1 MIDNI
6 IAFSIRNKLIIGIF
20 TLALVIW
27 GLFSLSRLPIDAVP
41 DITNNQVQIITTSPT
56 LAAQEVEQFITFP
69 IEMEMANVPNLVEIR
84 SISRF
89 GLSVVTVVFED
100 KVDIYLARQI
110 VGEKLQSAQEQIP
123 NGLGS
128 PEMGPVSTGLG
139 EIYQYVL
146 HTTPDSPKKY
156 TPTELRTI
164 QDWIVKRQLA
174 GTPGV
179 AEVSSFGG
187 ILKQYQ
193 VSVDPNKLRAFDLT
207 LADIFRALEQNNQN
221 TGGAFIEK
229 GPNAYFIRG
238 LGLLKNFD
246 DIEQI
251 IIKNTEGLPLL
262 IRDVA
267 TVEEGSAVRYGAL
280 TRNGEGEVVGGIVLM
295 LKGENSAQVIQ
306 NVKVKV
312 AAIQKTLPPGVVLE
326 PFLDRTRLVD
336 RAIGTVSKNLIE
348 GGLIVIFVL
357 VILLGNLRAG
367 LVVASVIPLAM
378 LFAIAM
384 MQLFGVSGNL
394 MSLGAIDFGLIVDGA
409 VIIVESIV
417 HRIAVNKQFVGV
429 DRLNQRQMD
438 DVVLDATVKIRQSA
452 AFGEIIILIVYLP
465 ILALVGIEGKM
476 FRPMAQTVGFAILG
490 ALILSLTYVPMASA
504 LFLSKKTKHKPS
516 FADKMMGRL
525 ETIYARLLQRALK
538 LRVLLLALTLGL
550 FLITL
555 FLFSRMGGEFIP
567 TLDEGDFA
575 IESSISSGSSLTQ
588 SVKTFSQAEKILLK
602 QFPEVKEVISK
613 IGASEIPTDPMPIEA
628 ADMTVILKD
637 RDEWVSAD
645 SREELMEKMEEALSV
660 IPGLNAEFSQ
670 PIQLR
675 SNELM
680 TGVKQDIAVKIY
692 GEDLAVLAQKAE
704 EAANLIRPIA
714 GVGDLKVEQTT
725 GLPQIMVQYNRAQM
739 AQMGVSVE
747 DVNQAL
753 RTGFAG
759 GVAGVIFEKER
770 RFDLVVRL
778 NEASRQNIANVEDL
792 LIALPNGS
800 QIPLRQVA
808 QVTLEEGPMQIS
820 RDDTKRRITIGINA
834 RERDVE
840 NLVKDIQTTLDAQF
854 KLPVGYY
861 VTYGGQFENLQ
872 AAKARLSV
880 AVPLSLAT
888 ILILLFFT
896 FNSFK
901 QSLLIFTAI
910 PLAAIGGVFALL
922 LRGMPFSISAGIGF
936 IALFGVAVLN
946 GIVLIGYF
954 NQLKQ
959 EGLTDPFA
967 RIMEGTK
974 VRLRPVIMTA
984 AVASLGFL
992 PMALSNSAGAEVQKP
1007 LATVVIGGL
1016 ITSTLLTLF
1025 LLPILYSYVE
1035 KMKKPQ
1041 NLSSTGGQVALVLFF
1056 LLAGSLALPA
1066 QAQISQSPTGNP
1078 ITVNQAVD
1086 LALQNSPAVRAG
1098 TLMVKQQQALRRTS
1112 FDLPKTMVTGAYGQM
1127 NSAANDN
1134 ALSLSQNFSL
1144 PGVYRSQARLAAQQV
1159 SGAELQLQQ
1168 TRRTVVRDVK
1178 LAFNEWAVLTQR
1190 EKTLVAQDSLA
1201 QQFERAAGLRFKT
1214 GEANYLE
1221 KIAAEAQAME
1231 ARTELTAT
1239 RAEVAIVRQRLLR
1252 SLFVTDTVNFRPELR
1267 PATLTL
1273 PTDTTWLS
1281 NHPEVAYYKNQVA
1294 VSQAQTQ
1301 VERSQ
1306 LWPDFSLG
1314 VTSQTIQGFQNI
1326 TGTEQFYGM
1335 GQRFHSVEVGVGIP
1349 IVSRAQRARVQAA
1362 RLQTQVAAAQYQNQ
1376 RLLLQTELQGLSQ
1389 EYARHQ
1395 QTLRYYEEKALPQAS
1410 LIIEYATKGFRLGET
1425 PYTEYIQ
1432 NIAQAQ
1438 RIRLQYLEVVSQ
1450 FNQAVIQLEY
1460 HLKNN

>member
-1 MIDNI
+1 MIDNL
-6 IAFSIRNKLIIGIF
+6 IAFSIRNKLIIGLF
-20 TLALVIW
+20 TLALVVW

-56 LAAQEVEQFITFP
+56 LAAQEVEQFITSP
-69 IEMEMANVPNLVEIR
+69 IEIEMANVPDLVEVR

-100 KVDIYLARQI
+100 DVDVYLARQI
-110 VGEKLQSAQEQIP
+110 VGEKLRSAQEQLP
-123 NGLGS
+123 VGLAS

-146 HTTPDSPKKY
+146 HTTPDSPKEY
-156 TPTELRTI
+156 SPTELRTI

-187 ILKQYQ
+187 MVKQYQ
-193 VSVDPNKLRAFDLT
+193 VSVDPERLRAFDVT
-207 LADIFRALEQNNQN
+207 ISDIFDALERNNEN

-238 LGLLKNFD
+238 IGLLTSFE
-246 DIEQI
+246 DIEQTVV
-251 IIKNTEGLPLL
+251 KNTAGLPLL

-267 TVEEGSAVRYGAL
+267 TVEEGSSVRYGAL
-280 TRNGEGEVVGGIVLM
+280 TRNGEGEVVGGIVMM
-295 LKGENSAQVIQ
+295 LKGENSAQVIE
-306 NVKVKV
+306 NVKAKIEG
-312 AAIQKTLPPGVVLE
+312 IQKTLPPGVVLE

-348 GGLIVIFVL
+348 GGLIVVFVL
-357 VILLGNLRAG
+357 VLLLGNLRAG

-378 LFAIAM
+378 LFAISM

-417 HRIAVNKQFVGV
+417 HRISVNKQFEGI

-438 DVVLDATVKIRQSA
+438 DTVLDATVKIRQSA

-504 LFLSKKTKHKPS
+504 LFLSKKTKHKPN
-516 FADKMMGRL
+516 FADKVMARL
-525 ETIYARLLQRALK
+525 EASYGRLLQKALK
-538 LRVLLLALTLGL
+538 IRVVLLALTLGL
-550 FLITL
+550 FLFTL

-575 IESSISSGSSLTQ
+575 IESSISPGSSLTQ
-588 SVKTFSQAEKILLK
+588 SVKTFSQAERILLK

-637 RDEWVSAD
+637 RDEWESAD
-645 SREELMEKMEEALSV
+645 TREELMEKMEQALSV

-692 GEDLAVLAQKAE
+692 GEDLDVLAQKAE

-725 GLPQIMVQYNRAQM
+725 GLPQVLVKYNRAQM
-739 AQMGVSVE
+739 AQMGLSVE
-747 DVNQAL
+747 DVNRAL

-759 GVAGVIFEKER
+759 GEAGVIYEGER

-778 NEASRQNIANVEDL
+778 AQTNRQTLSNVEDL
-792 LIALPNGS
+792 LIALPNGT
-800 QIPLRQVA
+800 QVPLRQVA
-808 QVTLEEGPMQIS
+808 QVTLEEGPSQIS

-840 NLVKDIQTTLDAQF
+840 NLVKEIQETLEAKF

-880 AVPLSLAT
+880 AVPLSLA
-888 ILILLFFT
+888 IILLLLFLT
-896 FNSFK
+896 FGSFK

-954 NQLKQ
+954 NQLKK
-959 EGLTDPFA
+959 EGWKDPYT

-992 PMALSNSAGAEVQKP
+992 PMALSGSAGAEVQKP

-1025 LLPILYSYVE
+1025 LLPIMYSYVE
-1035 KMKKPQ
+1035 KMKKTEGD
-1041 NLSSTGGQVALVLFF
+1041 SSQGGIVGFLVLVLVVF
-1056 LLAGSLALPA
+1056 GLALPVSA
-1066 QAQISQSPTGNP
+1066 QTSPNP
-1078 ITVNQAVD
+1078 VSGTVTLNQAID
-1086 LALQNSPAVRAG
+1086 LALKNSPAVRAG
-1098 TLMVKQQQALRRTS
+1098 TLAVEQQQALRRAS
-1112 FDLPKTMVTGAYGQM
+1112 FDLPKTVLTGEYGQI

-1134 ALSLSQNFSL
+1134 ALTLSQGFSL
-1144 PGVYRSQARLAAQQV
+1144 PGVYRSQARLALQQV
-1159 SGAELQLQQ
+1159 GGMEQQLLL

-1178 LAFNEWAVLTQR
+1178 LAYNEWIILSQR
-1190 EKTLVAQDSLA
+1190 FKMLSIQDSLA
-1201 QQFERAAGLRFKT
+1201 QEFERAAGFRFKA
-1214 GEANYLE
+1214 GETNYLE

-1231 ARTELTAT
+1231 ARTALESTRSEVTA
-1239 RAEVAIVRQRLLR
+1239 VQQRLLR
-1252 SLFVTDTVNFRPELR
+1252 SLFIPDTVSFQPEPRSGELIL
-1267 PATLTL
+1267 PA
-1273 PTDTTWLS
+1273 DTSWLS
-1281 NHPEVAYYKNQVA
+1281 SHPEVAIFRNQMA

-1301 VERSQ
+1301 VERSR
-1306 LWPDFSLG
+1306 LLPELSVGLR
-1314 VTSQTIQGFQNI
+1314 SQTIQGFQNVS
-1326 TGTEQFYGM
+1326 GEEEYFGA
-1335 GQRFHSVEVGVGIP
+1335 GRRFQSVELGVGIP
-1349 IVSRAQRARVQAA
+1349 IFSRAQRARVRAA
-1362 RLQTQVAAAQYQNQ
+1362 SLAEQVATAQYESR
-1376 RLLLQTELQGLSQ
+1376 RLALQTELLRFTQDYERSRQ
-1389 EYARHQ
+1389 A
-1395 QTLRYYEEKALPQAS
+1395 LRYYEDKALPQAN
-1410 LIIEYATKGFRLGET
+1410 LIIEYASKGFRLGET
-1425 PYTEYIQ
+1425 EYTEYIQ
-1432 NIAQAQ
+1432 NINQAH
-1438 RIRLQYLEVVSQ
+1438 RIRLQYLDVLSQ
-1450 FNQAVIQLEY
+1450 FNQSVIQLEFY
-1460 HLKNN
+1460 LKSN

>member
-1 MIDNI
+1 MIDNL
-6 IAFSIRNKLIIGIF
+6 IAFSIRNKLIVGLF
-20 TLALVIW
+20 TLALVVW

-56 LAAQEVEQFITFP
+56 LAAQEVEQFITYP
-69 IEMEMANVPNLVEIR
+69 IEIEMANVPDLVEVR

-100 KVDIYLARQI
+100 DVDVYLARQI
-110 VGEKLQSAQEQIP
+110 VGEKLKSAQEQIP
-123 NGLGS
+123 DGLGT

-146 HTTPDSPKKY
+146 HTTPNSPKKY
-156 TPTELRTI
+156 SPTELRTI

-187 ILKQYQ
+187 MLKQYQ
-193 VSVDPNKLRAFDLT
+193 VSVDPERLRAFDLSIS
-207 LADIFRALEQNNQN
+207 DIFEALEKNNQN

-238 LGLLKNFD
+238 IGLLTTFE
-246 DIEQI
+246 DIRQI
-251 IIKNTEGLPLL
+251 LVRNTDGVPLL

-280 TRNGEGEVVGGIVLM
+280 TRNGEGEVVGGIVMM
-295 LKGENSAQVIQ
+295 LKGQNSAQVIEQ
-306 NVKVKV
+306 VKAKV
-312 AAIQKTLPPGVVLE
+312 EGIQKTLPDGVVLE

-348 GGLIVIFVL
+348 GGLIVVFVL
-357 VILLGNLRAG
+357 VLLLGNLRAG

-378 LFAIAM
+378 LFAVSM

-417 HRIAVNKQFVGV
+417 HRIGTNRRFVDI
-429 DRLNQRQMD
+429 DRLNQGQMD
-438 DVVLDATVKIRQSA
+438 DIVLDATVKIRQSA

-504 LFLSKKTKHKPS
+504 LFLSKKTKHKTTI
-516 FADKMMGRL
+516 ADRVMARL
-525 ETIYARLLQRALK
+525 ENLYGGLLQKALK
-538 LRVLLLALTLGL
+538 IRGLLMGLTLGL
-550 FLITL
+550 FLFTL
-555 FLFSRMGGEFIP
+555 FLFTRMGGEFIP

-575 IESSISSGSSLTQ
+575 IESSISAGSSLTQ
-588 SVKTFSQAEKILLK
+588 SVKTFSQAEKILLT
-602 QFPEVKEVISK
+602 QFPEVKEVVSK
-613 IGASEIPTDPMPIEA
+613 IGASEIPTDPMPVEA

-637 RDEWVSAD
+637 RDEWESAD
-645 SREELMEKMEEALSV
+645 SREGLMEKMEEALSI

-675 SNELM
+675 SNELI

-692 GEDLAVLAQKAE
+692 GEDLDVLAQKAE

-714 GVGDLKVEQTT
+714 GVGDLKVEQTK
-725 GLPQIMVQYNRAQM
+725 GLPQILVKYNRAQM
-739 AQMGVSVE
+739 AQMGVNIE
-747 DVNQAL
+747 DVNQVL
-753 RTGFAG
+753 RSGFAG
-759 GVAGVIFEKER
+759 GEAGVIFEGER

-778 NEASRQNIANVEDL
+778 GQANRQNFSDVENL
-792 LIALPNGS
+792 LIDLPTGAR
-800 QIPLRQVA
+800 IPLRQVA
-808 QVTLEEGPMQIS
+808 QVTLEEGPSQIS

-840 NLVKDIQTTLDAQF
+840 NLVKEIQSTLEAKF

-861 VTYGGQFENLQ
+861 ISYGGQFENLQ
-872 AAKARLSV
+872 AAKARLAV
-880 AVPLSLAT
+880 AVPLSLAI
-888 ILILLFFT
+888 ILILLFLT
-896 FNSFK
+896 FGSFK

-954 NQLKQ
+954 NQLKK
-959 EGLTDPFA
+959 EGWEDPYA

-992 PMALSNSAGAEVQKP
+992 PMALSGSAGAEVQKP

-1025 LLPILYSYVE
+1025 LLPVLYSFVE
-1035 KMKKPQ
+1035 KMQKPG
-1041 NLSSTGGQVALVLFF
+1041 LSSGLNGKVVLLLCILLSGAGGLSANAQTLPNP
-1056 LLAGSLALPA
+1056 GGITSL
-1066 QAQISQSPTGNP
+1066 T
-1078 ITVNQAVD
+1078 QAVD
-1086 LALQNSPAVRAG
+1086 LALQNSPSVRAA
-1098 TLMVKQQQALRRTS
+1098 TLEVERQQALRKTG
-1112 FDLPKTMVTGAYGQM
+1112 FELPKTAVTGGFGQM

-1134 ALSLSQNFSL
+1134 SLTISQGFSL
-1144 PGVYRSQARLAAQQV
+1144 PGVYRSQARLASQQV
-1159 SGAELQLQQ
+1159 LSAEVQLRQ
-1168 TRRTVVRDVK
+1168 TRRAVIRDVK
-1178 LAFNEWAVLTQR
+1178 LIFNEWSILTQR
-1190 EKTLVAQDSLA
+1190 QVYLAAQDTLA
-1201 QQFERAAGLRFKT
+1201 RQFARAADVRYRT

-1231 ARTELTAT
+1231 ARTALEAAQ
-1239 RAEVAIVRQRLLR
+1239 AEALSVRQRLAR
-1252 SLFVTDTVNFRPELR
+1252 SLFLGDTLQIQPALR
-1267 PATLTL
+1267 PAEVSL
-1273 PTDTTWLS
+1273 PVDTAWLS
-1281 NHPEVAYYKNQVA
+1281 SHPQIGLFKNEVALSEA
-1294 VSQAQTQ
+1294 QAK
-1301 VERSQ
+1301 VEKSR
-1306 LWPDFSLG
+1306 LLPEFSIG
-1314 VTSQTIQGFQNI
+1314 VTSQTIQGFQN
-1326 TGTEQFYGM
+1326 TSGTEQYFGPSR
-1335 GQRFHSVEVGVGIP
+1335 RFQSVEAGVAIP
-1349 IVSRAQRARVQAA
+1349 LISRAQRARVQASV
-1362 RLQTQVAAAQYQNQ
+1362 LQTRVAEAQLQNQ
-1376 RLLLQTELQGLSQ
+1376 RLVLETEFRRLSQ
-1389 EYARHQ
+1389 EYDRHRKMLQ
-1395 QTLRYYEEKALPQAS
+1395 YYEEKALPQAS
-1410 LIIEYATKGFRLGET
+1410 LLIEYATKGFRAGET
-1425 PYTEYIQ
+1425 EYTEYIQ
-1432 NIAQAQ
+1432 NVAQAQ
-1438 RIRLQYLEVVSQ
+1438 RIRLQYLDTLSQ
-1450 FNQAVIQLEY
+1450 FNQAAIQIEY
-1460 HLKNN
+1460 HLKDN